1 MNSLHNDP
9 TLLELL
15 VHFRLGQQDPVK
27 AWLRMRL
34 FIAAVD
40 YSTPAEVFQVAQQL
54 EELPAVVNGFESD
67 IDVWHF
73 IFQRQE
79 EALKSSVSSQNS
91 TVMNQNKKN

>member
-1 MNSLHNDP
+1 
-9 TLLELL
+9 
-15 VHFRLGQQDPVK
+15 
-27 AWLRMRL
+27 MRL

-91 TVMNQNKKN
+91 TVMNQNKKKLEKFQLLVYFVRTLTNQCNRLSKEREI

>member
-1 MNSLHNDP
+1 
-9 TLLELL
+9 
-15 VHFRLGQQDPVK
+15 
-27 AWLRMRL
+27 MRL

-67 IDVWHF
+67 IDVRHF

-91 TVMNQNKKN
+91 TVMNQNKKLEKFQLLVYFVRTLTTEIKNK

>member
-1 MNSLHNDP
+1 
-9 TLLELL
+9 
-15 VHFRLGQQDPVK
+15 
-27 AWLRMRL
+27 MRL

-67 IDVWHF
+67 IDVRHF

-91 TVMNQNKKN
+91 TVMNQNKKKLEKFQLLVYFVRTLTNQCNRLSKEREI

>member
-1 MNSLHNDP
+1 
-9 TLLELL
+9 
-15 VHFRLGQQDPVK
+15 
-27 AWLRMRL
+27 MRL

-54 EELPAVVNGFESD
+54 EELPAVVNGFESN

-91 TVMNQNKKN
+91 TVMNQNKKKLEKFQLLVYFVRTLTNQCNRLSKEREI